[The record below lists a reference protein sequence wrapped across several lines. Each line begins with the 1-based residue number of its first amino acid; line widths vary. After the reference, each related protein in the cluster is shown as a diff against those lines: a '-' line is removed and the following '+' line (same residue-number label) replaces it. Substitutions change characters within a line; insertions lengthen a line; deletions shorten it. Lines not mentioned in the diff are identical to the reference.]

1 MKSYNSLCT
10 IRRQFESAVQS
21 VVDDIACYSSDP
33 IADFSRNR
41 KLPARILIPLII
53 QMGSASLPTELAN
66 FFDDPKFS
74 VTASAFCQQRSK
86 LDPEAFLHIL
96 HLMSFSRSPSL
107 LKGYRVL
114 AMDGSD
120 VNIPFD
126 PDDEETLCQTGSA
139 RPFSQLHLNALYDCL
154 NDLFLDVSIDSSR
167 KTGECAALKRLI
179 RDHRYPARSI
189 ICADRGFEN
198 YELFAFCIENG
209 QKFVIRCKDI
219 RSNGILSTFELP
231 DSEFDQK
238 IKRILT
244 RKQTNEV
251 KEHPELYKY
260 FAWNI
265 NFEYMPKGGAEEYP
279 IEFRVVRIEVKK
291 GEYEC
296 LITNLP
302 PEEFSLDDLKE
313 LYHLRWNEEVGF
325 RKLKYTIGMLDFHS
339 KKRKFIRQ
347 EIYGA
352 LTLHN
357 LAALMIHA
365 VPIEQKKD
373 KKYEYKAN
381 FSIGT
386 TNIKKFLKRKIG
398 ARELEER
405 IKKGLIPI
413 RPDRCYKRNMR
424 AQRVHAFQHRPA

>member
-1 MKSYNSLCT
+1 MKSYNSLCA

-107 LKGYRVL
+107 FRGYRVL
-114 AMDGSD
+114 AMDGSV

-126 PDDEETLCQTGSA
+126 PEDEETLCQTGSA

-198 YELFAFCIENG
+198 YELFAFCMENN

-219 RSNGILSTFELP
+219 RSNGILSAFELP
-231 DSEFDQK
+231 DSKFDLK

-260 FAWNI
+260 LPWNM
-265 NFEYMPKGGAEEYP
+265 NFKYMPKGGGEEYP
-279 IEFRVVRIEVKK
+279 IELRVVRIEVKK

-302 PEEFSLDDLKE
+302 PEEFSPDDLKE

-339 KKRKFIRQ
+339 KKRKFIHQ

-365 VPIEQKKD
+365 VPIEQKKER
-373 KKYEYKAN
+373 KYEYKAN

-386 TNIKKFLKRKIG
+386 SNIKKFLKRKIG

-424 AQRVHAFQHRPA
+424 EQRVHAFQHRPA

>member
-1 MKSYNSLCT
+1 MKSYNSLCA
-10 IRRQFESAVQS
+10 IRRQFDSAVQS
-21 VVDDIACYSSDP
+21 VIDDIACYSSDP
-33 IADFSRNR
+33 ITDFSRNR
-41 KLPARILIPLII
+41 KLPPKVLIPLII
-53 QMGSASLPTELAN
+53 QMGSASLPTELVN

-74 VTASAFCQQRSK
+74 VTVSAFCQQRAK
-86 LDPEAFLHIL
+86 LDPEAFCRIF
-96 HLMSFSRSPSL
+96 HLMSFPHSPKQ
-107 LKGYRVL
+107 LKGYRIV

-126 PDDEETLCQTGSA
+126 PHDEETLCQTGSA
-139 RPFSQLHLNALYDCL
+139 RPFSQFHLNALYDCL
-154 NDLFLDVSIDSSR
+154 NHLFLDVSIDSPR
-167 KTGECAALKRLI
+167 KTGECAALKRMI
-179 RDHRYPARSI
+179 RDHRYPTRSI

-198 YELFAFCIENG
+198 YDLFAFCLEKE

-219 RSNGILSTFELP
+219 QSNGILSSFDLP
-231 DSEFDQK
+231 DGEFDQK

-251 KEHPELYKY
+251 KEHPELYHSLS
-260 FAWNI
+260 WTV

-279 IEFRVVRIEVKK
+279 MELRTVRIKTE
-291 GEYEC
+291 ERNYEC
-296 LITNLP
+296 LITNLTK
-302 PEEFSLDDLKE
+302 EEFALDDLKE

-357 LAALMIHA
+357 LAALMTHA
-365 VPIEQKKD
+365 VPIEQKEER
-373 KKYEYKAN
+373 KYEYKVN

-386 TNIKKFLKRKIG
+386 TNVKKFLRRKIG
-398 ARELEER
+398 AKVLAAR

-413 RPDRCYKRNMR
+413 RPDRCYERNMR

>member
-1 MKSYNSLCT
+1 
-10 IRRQFESAVQS
+10 
-21 VVDDIACYSSDP
+21 
-33 IADFSRNR
+33 
-41 KLPARILIPLII
+41 
-53 QMGSASLPTELAN
+53 
-66 FFDDPKFS
+66 
-74 VTASAFCQQRSK
+74 
-86 LDPEAFLHIL
+86 
-96 HLMSFSRSPSL
+96 
-107 LKGYRVL
+107 
-114 AMDGSD
+114 
-120 VNIPFD
+120 
-126 PDDEETLCQTGSA
+126 
-139 RPFSQLHLNALYDCL
+139 
-154 NDLFLDVSIDSSR
+154 
-167 KTGECAALKRLI
+167 
-179 RDHRYPARSI
+179 
-189 ICADRGFEN
+189 
-198 YELFAFCIENG
+198 
-209 QKFVIRCKDI
+209 
-219 RSNGILSTFELP
+219 
-231 DSEFDQK
+231 
-238 IKRILT
+238 
-244 RKQTNEV
+244 
-251 KEHPELYKY
+251 
-260 FAWNI
+260 
-265 NFEYMPKGGAEEYP
+265 MPKGGAEEYP

-365 VPIEQKKD
+365 VPIEQKKER
-373 KKYEYKAN
+373 KYEYKAN

-386 TNIKKFLKRKIG
+386 SNIKKFLKRKIG